1 MKKTY
6 GKILA
11 LATQLTVLILSLR
24 EGIITSPESTLDFYL
39 AVMFTTFLFLG
50 IVWVLF
56 LIAEDIIRNNK
67 NKY

>member
-24 EGIITSPESTLDFYL
+24 EGIITSPESMLDFYL
-39 AVMFTTFLFLG
+39 AVMFITFLFLG
-50 IVWVLF
+50 IIWVLF